1 MTAPGG
7 QHELLVQSRSDVAA
21 LELLYRELAP
31 EILQWFRARV
41 SDGEVARD
49 LLAETFAQV
58 ICSVGRYRGADD
70 TAAVGWVWG
79 IARNLLRRFYRNQRV
94 EARARQRLGITHYQP
109 DSPET
114 PEERGRADLA
124 VGARLHAAL
133 GELPAGTRESVWLR
147 VVDELSYEE
156 IATRQGCSR
165 SAARKRVSRGMRTLA
180 VVLEGMR

>member
-1 MTAPGG
+1 MTAPAGR
-7 QHELLVQSRSDVAA
+7 HELLLRSRSDVTA
-21 LELLYRELAP
+21 LEVLYRDLAP

-41 SDGEVARD
+41 SDGEAARD

-94 EARARQRLGITHYQP
+94 EARARQRLGITHE
-109 DSPET
+109 SPHET
-114 PEERGRADLA
+114 PEERGRVDVT
-124 VGARLHAAL
+124 VGPRLHAAL
-133 GELPAGTRESVWLR
+133 DELPAGTRESVWLR

-165 SAARKRVSRGMRTLA
+165 AAARKRVSRGMRTLA